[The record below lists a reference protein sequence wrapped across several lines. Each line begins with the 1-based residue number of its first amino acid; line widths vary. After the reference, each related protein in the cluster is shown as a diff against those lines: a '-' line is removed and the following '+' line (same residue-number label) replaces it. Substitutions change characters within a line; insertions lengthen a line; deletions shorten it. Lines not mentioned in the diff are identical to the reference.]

1 MKVYLKVYEYP
12 VKRQAVILQ
21 DVASKQLS
29 SIIISIS
36 FNRKEGVESRS
47 DSMLLSYLGNLIL
60 FFSLQNT
67 HRSWLECQY
76 VLSIY
81 NYTYSVINFIIL
93 TLPHYLLISMNQSHN
108 PITEQV

>member
-36 FNRKEGVESRS
+36 FNRKEGLESRS

-60 FFSLQNT
+60 FFLCRIHIEVGWNVNMCSLST
-67 HRSWLECQY
+67 IIHIL
-76 VLSIY
+76 LSILL
-81 NYTYSVINFIIL
+81 S
-93 TLPHYLLISMNQSHN
+93 LPYL
-108 PITEQV
+108 ITSLSQ